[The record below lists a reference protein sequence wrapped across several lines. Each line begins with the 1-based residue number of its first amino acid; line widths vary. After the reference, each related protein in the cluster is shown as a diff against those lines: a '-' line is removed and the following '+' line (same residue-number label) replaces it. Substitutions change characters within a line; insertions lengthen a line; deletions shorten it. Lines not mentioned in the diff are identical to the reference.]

1 MSDIQPPIADYEGL
15 PISTLQHRVR
25 SLDAEQMRTL
35 IAYEES
41 HADRTGV
48 LEILENRL
56 QQLEEGARPSE
67 GDQSFQPE
75 TPGPPEGGSQAGA
88 DTTAPI
94 ANTKMRSQPDQ
105 PVQPKGGVQ
114 PRKE

>member
-1 MSDIQPPIADYEGL
+1 MSDVQPPIADYEGL
-15 PISTLQHRVR
+15 PIGTLQHRVR
-25 SLDAEQMRTL
+25 SLDEEQMRTL

-48 LEILENRL
+48 LEVLKNRLWQLEN
-56 QQLEEGARPSE
+56 GAEPSE

-88 DTTAPI
+88 STTAP
-94 ANTKMRSQPDQ
+94 TGTSMKHSHHEQPTR
-105 PVQPKGGVQ
+105 PKGGVR
-114 PRKE
+114 PRQE

>member
-15 PISTLQHRVR
+15 PIGTLQHRIR
-25 SLDAEQMRTL
+25 SLDEEQMREL

-48 LEILENRL
+48 LELLTNRFR
-56 QQLEEGARPSE
+56 QLEEGAEPSE

-75 TPGPPEGGSQAGA
+75 TPGPPRGGSQAGA
-88 DTTAPI
+88 DTTAPLG
-94 ANTKMRSQPDQ
+94 NPMTHGPPDQ
-105 PVQPKGGVQ
+105 PTRPKGGVQ

>member
-1 MSDIQPPIADYEGL
+1 MSDIQPPIVDYEGL
-15 PISTLQHRVR
+15 PIGTLQHRVR
-25 SLDAEQMRTL
+25 SLDEDQMRTL

-48 LEILENRL
+48 LEILKNRL
-56 QQLEEGARPSE
+56 WQLENGAEPSE

-75 TPGPPEGGSQAGA
+75 TPGPPRGGSPAGA

-94 ANTKMRSQPDQ
+94 SNTETQSQPDQ
-105 PVQPKGGVQ
+105 TIQPKGGVQ
-114 PRKE
+114 PQKE